1 MKKKETKLYWQ
12 LKEANR
18 FVLICLFIGWLFDS
32 IFALICATVVFIHSF
47 LVSVFSPLPPSP
59 SVCGM
64 ASYTTVGRA
73 LEPQKPELSVDDM
86 LSEEFGQEYGK
97 RECLSTAEALALL
110 LKDQQNKRGERSSGL
125 IESEVFTK
133 TLEYVKAVNVYPNP
147 EERQSELEGI
157 KTTLQSMEFPQ
168 DDLDAPPLRLTNPEI
183 AMLCNLLP
191 RDYDEAVTLVPSLVA
206 NNNRFSK
213 SDIEEIIRFLDKS
226 YEEAQ

>member
-1 MKKKETKLYWQ
+1 MFLFTSSGGGGGGRVPLMKKKETKLYWQ

-18 FVLICLFIGWLFDS
+18 FVLICLFIGWLFHS

-110 LKDQQNKRGERSSGL
+110 LKDQQNKRENYMATV
-125 IESEVFTK
+125 SEAATRQSNH
-133 TLEYVKAVNVYPNP
+133 AVNNSCSRHGSVCRAP
-147 EERQSELEGI
+147 E
-157 KTTLQSMEFPQ
+157 
-168 DDLDAPPLRLTNPEI
+168 
-183 AMLCNLLP
+183 
-191 RDYDEAVTLVPSLVA
+191 
-206 NNNRFSK
+206 
-213 SDIEEIIRFLDKS
+213 
-226 YEEAQ
+226 